1 MSNLFPE
8 KLRQRLATLKASAL
22 AHLRAVWPFLAV
34 FTAVSLMDLLLQRE
48 ARSRFED
55 YLSDPYLYLEAIGI
69 SIKWGLLL
77 TAPALLL
84 GRRARIPYL
93 VLWPYLALIET
104 VEAVARFAYGMSL
117 DGDWLMIVCAS
128 SASEMREF
136 FGQFSWPGIAI
147 TAVCL
152 AAVMFAGLAFFH
164 RRQYP
169 ATSKFSIGMGALLC
183 TPFVLFNLILSSP
196 ICAGNEMMF
205 TFLPLDTIHNYA
217 LYSDIARTVHSP
229 RLPPAEAASKE
240 RIDEMLGV
248 IAIGESATRSHW
260 HLYGYERP
268 TTPMMDSLRG
278 ELVVFKDVRA
288 VHSTTGKSLRDV
300 FTEASRDNPDETRST
315 FSQQCAAAGYRC
327 ALFSAQSRWGRWE
340 GVETMLFAGC
350 AVKHYLAEQKRS
362 SRRVFDDALVKPV
375 AESIQSNAPPGKIVF
390 LHLMGSHAP
399 PGRRYP
405 SGRSVYPRHE
415 GDIPPGVADSSS
427 IKAIRANHYDNS
439 IAYTDFVL
447 GELLDMMKSLKR
459 PSFFVYFSDH
469 GETPLAPHWRDAS
482 SPDIFAVP
490 MIVWLSP
497 EYRAR
502 NPEVASAIESIAAKP
517 VCLDELMRVFRILAL
532 LDPASLLGK
541 H

>member
-1 MSNLFPE
+1 MHSG
-8 KLRQRLATLKASAL
+8 
-22 AHLRAVWPFLAV
+22 
-34 FTAVSLMDLLLQRE
+34 
-48 ARSRFED
+48 
-55 YLSDPYLYLEAIGI
+55 LSLYLEAIGI

-229 RLPPAEAASKE
+229 RLPPAETASKE
-240 RIDEMLGV
+240 RIDETLGV

-268 TTPMMDSLRG
+268 TTPMMD
-278 ELVVFKDVRA
+278 
-288 VHSTTGKSLRDV
+288 
-300 FTEASRDNPDETRST
+300 
-315 FSQQCAAAGYRC
+315 
-327 ALFSAQSRWGRWE
+327 
-340 GVETMLFAGC
+340 
-350 AVKHYLAEQKRS
+350 
-362 SRRVFDDALVKPV
+362 
-375 AESIQSNAPPGKIVF
+375 
-390 LHLMGSHAP
+390 
-399 PGRRYP
+399 
-405 SGRSVYPRHE
+405 
-415 GDIPPGVADSSS
+415 
-427 IKAIRANHYDNS
+427 
-439 IAYTDFVL
+439 
-447 GELLDMMKSLKR
+447 
-459 PSFFVYFSDH
+459 
-469 GETPLAPHWRDAS
+469 WRDAS